1 MENRNDTD
9 QNIEFNLNLDTT
21 PIFYTDFIQIEANED
36 GVTLNICQ
44 RVGSAKKLR
53 IVSRVGMSREHA
65 KKFTKALKDLLELS
79 EGQTQT
85 GKAARA

>member
-1 MENRNDTD
+1 MDDKKDSD
-9 QNIEFNLNLDTT
+9 QGIEFNLNLDTT

-44 RVGSAKKLR
+44 RVGSPKKLR

-65 KKFTKALKDLLELS
+65 KKFVKALKDLLELS
-79 EGQTQT
+79 GGQIQT